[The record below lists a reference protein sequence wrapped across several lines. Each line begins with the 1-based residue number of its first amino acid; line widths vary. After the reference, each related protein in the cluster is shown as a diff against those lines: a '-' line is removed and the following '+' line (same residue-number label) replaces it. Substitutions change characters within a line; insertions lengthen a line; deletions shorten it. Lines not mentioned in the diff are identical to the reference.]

1 MNFGYVIKRN
11 DNDFVINV
19 DPATYEGGYNVVPKS
34 IDPHGKYDIEDV
46 KRYVEKHPE
55 KLVDKSIWGNVQS
68 DAPDEELRESKM
80 NEMEKRIEKLEKK
93 IIKDKEIEDK
103 EKRIEELTE
112 NIFDLYESDVP
123 ADKKKVSTMIKL
135 RKSLKEEV
143 RIKKRDDGVNNPVNH
158 H

>member
-1 MNFGYVIKRN
+1 MDYGYVIKN
-11 DNDFVINV
+11 KEDDYTIGIDFAY
-19 DPATYEGGYNVVPKS
+19 PMSGYNVVPKK
-34 IDPHGKYDIEDV
+34 IDPYGKYDIEDV

-68 DAPDEELRESKM
+68 DVPDEELRESKM

-93 IIKDKEIEDK
+93 IVKDKEIEDK

-135 RKSLKEEV
+135 RKSLKEEI
-143 RIKKRDDGVNNPVNH
+143 RIKKEMME
-158 H
+158 